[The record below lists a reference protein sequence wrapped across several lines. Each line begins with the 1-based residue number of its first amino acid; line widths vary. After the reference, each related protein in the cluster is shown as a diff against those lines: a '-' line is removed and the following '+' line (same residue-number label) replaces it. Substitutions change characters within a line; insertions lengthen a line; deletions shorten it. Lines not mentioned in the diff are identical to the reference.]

1 MNCSKHPTTLHLESP
16 GLGVSIQD
24 RGRVGHRSIGVPV
37 SGALDPLFLAAANA
51 LAGNPPDAAGL
62 EVLLA
67 GPLLRATDGPVRV
80 ALAGEM
86 DARHIDA
93 AGERRPVA
101 AWSTVTMQ
109 DGERLQV
116 GSPRGVGYLA
126 VAGGIITPPQLG
138 SRATYAR
145 AGLGLLPALLPCAA
159 FTGDATEWAAAE
171 PLNHPDGPIRV
182 IAGPQIEHFDAD
194 VLNAFA
200 SETFTLTPER
210 DRMGLRLA
218 GPPLTHNA
226 RGADIVSDG
235 VTPGTIQVP
244 ADGRAIVLLAD
255 CQTVGG
261 YPKLAVVIRA
271 DLPRLA
277 HLQPGD
283 GLRFRFVDAAEAA
296 AARAQAARQLAEWL
310 AALAPRGLAGSD
322 SAALLA
328 ANLAGAAVRGDED
341 PIDPQA
347 FDTSPTP

>member
-1 MNCSKHPTTLHLESP
+1 MTASLRVENP

-37 SGALDPLFLAAANA
+37 SGALDPQFLAAANA

-62 EVLLA
+62 EILLA
-67 GPLLRATDGPVRV
+67 GPLLRAEGEPVRV

-101 AWSTVTMQ
+101 AWSTVTLQ
-109 DGERLQV
+109 PGERLQV

-126 VAGGIITPPQLG
+126 VAGGILTPPQLG

-145 AGLGLLPALLPCAA
+145 AGLGLLPAALPCTAC
-159 FTGDATEWAAAE
+159 TSDAPEWTAPA
-171 PLNHPDGPIRV
+171 PLLHPDGPIRV
-182 IAGPQIEHFDAD
+182 IAGPQVDHFDTDVQARFSAD
-194 VLNAFA
+194 
-200 SETFTLTPER
+200 TFTVTPER

-218 GPPLTHNA
+218 GPQLQHNA

-261 YPKLAVVIRA
+261 YPKLAAVIRA

-283 GLRFRFVDAAEAA
+283 ALRFRFVDAAEAA
-296 AARAQAARQLAEWL
+296 AARAEAARRLAEWI
-310 AALAPRGLAGSD
+310 AALRPRGTAGTD

-341 PIDPQA
+341 DIASQPSNANPA
-347 FDTSPTP
+347 P